1 MINTI
6 NIWAQ
11 RIIIAVII
19 CTIIEM
25 ILPEGNNKKY
35 IKTIIGIYVI
45 FTIISPIISNLNNK
59 NLNLEKYI
67 NIKSDENLTIK
78 TSASIDTNKYI
89 EETYKENLKKD
100 IQQKVQAINY
110 NAQDIKLEIETKNEE
125 NYGQILAVELS
136 IENKKEEIQEQ
147 NAIHIENVVIGEN
160 ISTAIT
166 SSNISQTEKDKIK
179 QYLAEIYYI
188 NSNKIIIR

>member
-67 NIKSDENLTIK
+67 NIKSDSNLSIE

-136 IENKKEEIQEQ
+136 IENKKEEMSLFIYFFLFHFRLLILSSKLLLQ
-147 NAIHIENVVIGEN
+147 VI
-160 ISTAIT
+160 
-166 SSNISQTEKDKIK
+166 
-179 QYLAEIYYI
+179 
-188 NSNKIIIR
+188 

>member
-1 MINTI
+1 MINII
-6 NIWAQ
+6 NTWTQ
-11 RIIIAVII
+11 RIVVVVII

-25 ILPEGNNKKY
+25 ILPEGKNKKY
-35 IKTIIGIYVI
+35 VKTIIGIYVI
-45 FTIISPIISNLNNK
+45 FTIISPIISKLNNK

-67 NIKSDENLTIK
+67 NIKNNDNLSIE

-125 NYGQILAVELS
+125 NYGQILVMELS
-136 IENKKEEIQEQ
+136 IENKKEELQKQNTIQ
-147 NAIHIENVVIGEN
+147 IENVVIGES
-160 ISTAIT
+160 ISTAI
-166 SSNISQTEKDKIK
+166 SPSNISQTEKDKIK